1 MLPIT
6 NFPSFANAEVE
17 IEESAI
23 VLIAKTEER
32 ESSFL
37 WKLIS

>member
-32 ESSFL
+32 ERVHFYGN
-37 WKLIS
+37 